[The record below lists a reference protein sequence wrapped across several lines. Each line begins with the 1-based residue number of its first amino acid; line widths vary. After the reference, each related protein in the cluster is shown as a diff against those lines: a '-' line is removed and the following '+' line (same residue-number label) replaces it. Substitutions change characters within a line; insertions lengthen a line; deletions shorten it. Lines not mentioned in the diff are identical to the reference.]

1 MFRLGI
7 SVCLSSYALTNGIPH
22 SLQEGKVGT
31 VCISG
36 VCVVSA
42 SFGVT
47 VHCVHFEKQV
57 IDFFVTFSEKSFEKI
72 RWEEKETHTSLV
84 KLKQQNSGD
93 FKEGKPD

>member
-72 RWEEKETHTSLV
+72 DLE
-84 KLKQQNSGD
+84 
-93 FKEGKPD
+93 F

>member
-1 MFRLGI
+1 MC
-7 SVCLSSYALTNGIPH
+7 VSSYALTNGIPH

-36 VCVVSA
+36 VCVVST

-57 IDFFVTFSEKSFEKI
+57 IDFLVTFSEKSFEKI
-72 RWEEKETHTSLV
+72 RWEENETHTSVV